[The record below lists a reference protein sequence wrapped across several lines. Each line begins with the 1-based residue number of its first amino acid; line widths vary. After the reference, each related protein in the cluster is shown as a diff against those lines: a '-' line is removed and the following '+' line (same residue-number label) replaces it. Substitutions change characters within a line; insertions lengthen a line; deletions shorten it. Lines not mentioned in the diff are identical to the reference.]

1 MFSPDPQHVA
11 EVVRQVGDRVL
22 MPCFNKVVRQQKTD
36 GSVLTEADLLTQAA
50 LRRAL
55 LDIAACPFVG
65 EEMTPAEQQAQW
77 ENGAEGIWCVDPVD
91 GTANF
96 ANGLEQ
102 FAISVAFM
110 CNGRPKLG
118 VIYAPAL
125 GELFCAATGQGA
137 TLNGYALNCREPAT
151 TLEDAIAEVDFK
163 RLPEAMAIRLAT
175 RPPFHSQRNFGSAA
189 LSWCYLAAGRTDLY
203 LHGSQHVWDFAA
215 GALILG
221 EAGGAM
227 RTLDS
232 SDFWCGGIWRKSA
245 VAARSATLLSAWA
258 EWLGC

>member
-1 MFSPDPQHVA
+1 MFSPELLHVT
-11 EVVRQVGDRVL
+11 EVVRQVGDGVL
-22 MPCFNKVVRQQKTD
+22 MPCFNKVARQQKAD

-50 LRRAL
+50 LRQAL

-65 EEMTPAEQQAQW
+65 EEMPPAEQRDNW

-110 CNGRPKLG
+110 RKGRPEVG
-118 VIYAPAL
+118 VVYAPAL
-125 GELFCAATGQGA
+125 GELFCAVRGKGA
-137 TLNGYALNCREPAT
+137 KLNGHVLDCREPVT
-151 TLEDAIAEVDFK
+151 TLADAIAEVDFK

-203 LHGSQHVWDFAA
+203 LHGSQQVWDFAA
-215 GALILG
+215 GALILE

-232 SDFWCGGIWRKSA
+232 SDFWDGEIWRKSA